1 MTRIIRRS
9 LCLLLSV
16 VLISFASTVWGEGKN
31 DKTLSPYFFIENGD
45 PETDHFP
52 LKNTLVTVNITGVIA
67 DVIVTQQ
74 YTNNGTRPIN
84 ARYIFPASTRAAV
97 HGMEMK
103 IGEKLIYAKIKE
115 RQAAQKA
122 FDKAKKQGK
131 SASLLKQQ
139 RPNVFSMNVAN
150 IMPEDTVDIELR
162 YTELLVPTDGT
173 YRFVY
178 PTVVGPRYSSQPEEG
193 APKTDLWLKN
203 PYLEEGSEPRMKFHL
218 DVHISTGLP
227 IQEIF
232 CSSHETKTTWEGKSI
247 AKLRLKDSETFGSN
261 RDFILDYR
269 LTGRQIESGL
279 MMYEAEDEKFF
290 LLMVQPPER
299 VELEDIPPR
308 EYVFVVDVSGS
319 MHGYPLNTAKK
330 LLKDLIGGLR
340 KTDKFNLVLFA
351 GASKLMASQSVQAT
365 TRNIRRAIRILDSTR
380 GGGGTELSRGL
391 ERSLSIPRD
400 ENYSRTTVI
409 VTDGYI
415 SAEKEVFTLIR
426 ENLNRT
432 NVFSFGIGTSV
443 NRYLIEGMAK
453 AGLGEP
459 FIVTEPEEA
468 HLAADKFREYVQS
481 PVLTRI
487 SIQYQG
493 LETYD
498 IEPPSIP
505 DLFAQRPI
513 VVFGKWRGQL
523 LGAIELRGSG
533 GRGPYVQTIDVTHTT
548 PLEMNHALRYLWART
563 RISRLS
569 DLNFNN
575 ADSENQ
581 AQITSLG
588 LTYNL
593 LTAYT
598 SFIAVHE
605 EIRNPEGHSKDV
617 KQPLPLPKGV
627 SDLAVGA
634 SCSNVPEPELTL
646 MLGVLATILAS
657 LFCLRKYRRECSTT
671 IQRPES
677 SIQYP
682 VSRIQH
688 PVSSK

>member
-1 MTRIIRRS
+1 MIGIKRRS
-9 LCLLLSV
+9 LCLLLGMV
-16 VLISFASTVWGEGKN
+16 FISFASNVWGESEI

-52 LKNTLVTVNITGVIA
+52 LKNTKVTVNITGVIA
-67 DVIVTQQ
+67 DVTVTQQ

-103 IGEKLIYAKIKE
+103 IGQKLIYAKIKE

-150 IMPEDTVDIELR
+150 IMPEDTIDIKLR

-173 YRFVY
+173 YKFVY
-178 PTVVGPRYSSQPEEG
+178 PTVVGPRYSSQSEAG
-193 APKTDLWLKN
+193 APETDLFVKN
-203 PYLEEGSEPRMKFHL
+203 PYLKQGSEPRMKFHL

-227 IQEIF
+227 IQGIF
-232 CSSHETKTTWEGKSI
+232 CSSHKTETTWEGKSI
-247 AKLRLKDSETFGSN
+247 ARLSLNDCETFGAN

-269 LTGRQIESGL
+269 LAGRQIESGL
-279 MMYEAEDEKFF
+279 MMYEGKDENFF

-299 VELEDIPPR
+299 VEIEDIPPR

-319 MHGYPLNTAKK
+319 MRGYPLNTAKK

-340 KTDKFNLVLFA
+340 ETDKFNLVLFA
-351 GASKLMASQSVQAT
+351 GASKLMARKSVQAT
-365 TRNIRRAIRILDSTR
+365 PNNIRRAIRTLDNAR

-391 ERSLSIPRD
+391 KRSLSIPR
-400 ENYSRTTVI
+400 EEAYSRTIVI

-415 SAEKEVFTLIR
+415 SAEKEVFSLIQ
-426 ENLNRT
+426 ENLNVT

-468 HLAADKFREYVQS
+468 HLAANKFREYVQS
-481 PVLTRI
+481 PVLKQI

-513 VVFGKWRGQL
+513 IVFGKLRGQL
-523 LGAIELRGSG
+523 QGTIELRGSG
-533 GRGPYVQTIDVTHTT
+533 GKGPYVQTFDVSNNT

-569 DLNFNN
+569 DFNFNRG
-575 ADSENQ
+575 DSENQ

-588 LTYNL
+588 VTYNL
-593 LTAYT
+593 LTTYT
-598 SFIAVHE
+598 SFIAIHDVV
-605 EIRNPEGHSKDV
+605 RNPEGNSKEV

-627 SDLAVGA
+627 SNSAVGA
-634 SCSNVPEPELTL
+634 SCSNVPEPDLTM
-646 MLGVLATILAS
+646 MLGILIILATL
-657 LFCLRKYRRECSTT
+657 LYFRKLRRESSTNM
-671 IQRPES
+671 QDL
-677 SIQYP
+677 
-682 VSRIQH
+682 
-688 PVSSK
+688 

>member
-1 MTRIIRRS
+1 MIY
-9 LCLLLSV
+9 
-16 VLISFASTVWGEGKN
+16 EG
-31 DKTLSPYFFIENGD
+31 
-45 PETDHFP
+45 
-52 LKNTLVTVNITGVIA
+52 
-67 DVIVTQQ
+67 
-74 YTNNGTRPIN
+74 
-84 ARYIFPASTRAAV
+84 
-97 HGMEMK
+97 
-103 IGEKLIYAKIKE
+103 
-115 RQAAQKA
+115 
-122 FDKAKKQGK
+122 
-131 SASLLKQQ
+131 
-139 RPNVFSMNVAN
+139 
-150 IMPEDTVDIELR
+150 
-162 YTELLVPTDGT
+162 
-173 YRFVY
+173 
-178 PTVVGPRYSSQPEEG
+178 
-193 APKTDLWLKN
+193 
-203 PYLEEGSEPRMKFHL
+203 
-218 DVHISTGLP
+218 
-227 IQEIF
+227 
-232 CSSHETKTTWEGKSI
+232 
-247 AKLRLKDSETFGSN
+247 
-261 RDFILDYR
+261 
-269 LTGRQIESGL
+269 
-279 MMYEAEDEKFF
+279 EDEKFF

-299 VELEDIPPR
+299 VEIEDIPPR

-319 MHGYPLNTAKK
+319 MNGYPLNTAKK

-365 TRNIRRAIRILDSTR
+365 TRNIRRAIRILDLTR

-391 ERSLSIPRD
+391 ERSFSIPRD
-400 ENYSRTTVI
+400 ETYSRTIVI

-459 FIVTEPEEA
+459 FIVTEPDEA
-468 HLAADKFREYVQS
+468 HLAVDKFREYVQS

-513 VVFGKWRGQL
+513 VVFGKWRGEL
-523 LGAIELRGSG
+523 LGTIELRGSG

-569 DLNFNN
+569 DFNFNN
-575 ADSENQ
+575 GDSENQ

-593 LTAYT
+593 LTPYT

-605 EIRNPEGHSKDV
+605 EIRNPEDNSKDV

-627 SDLAVGA
+627 SNSAVGA

-646 MLGVLATILAS
+646 MFGILATILAS
-657 LFCLRKYRRECSTT
+657 LFCLRKLRRECSAN
-671 IQRPES
+671 IQRPA
-677 SIQYP
+677 
-682 VSRIQH
+682 SRI
-688 PVSSK
+688 